1 MVKAF
6 GQRLKHDRKRE
17 AVASLHGYAYQIWQ
31 SLYRWLDLGVDET
44 LFLEGAEDID
54 LLGPGTAESI
64 QVKVSGRVSLQSKQ
78 ALEAIA
84 NLWQHQ
90 RTNPHTKI
98 FFRLLTTA
106 RRTCERSKPFGNI
119 KGLDYW
125 DRCRFPQTDPT
136 LLRTFL
142 KAQHSFTNELREF
155 VVAAS
160 DDDLREQLIS
170 RIEWDTNSKALP
182 FISDL
187 IKEKLV
193 THGYQ
198 VHSLPP
204 SDSEKVLPLLLKHV
218 WDVVLKPEERSLRF
232 SDFMHIF
239 EEAVSER
246 ITKTEL
252 RRLRERSRLRGAR
265 EIKAAGPPEW
275 DLIFE
280 PVTPSTND
288 RLVLRSKLVSDLLP
302 RLNAARILALCA
314 SSGMGKSVLANSI
327 ATVDGMTW
335 LRISFRGLNADEIR
349 DRCKYATRAIEQYSK
364 DTSFILD
371 DLNFDQDPLRYEEPL
386 SNFIYTAL
394 LRAERILITTQA
406 RLPSRI
412 IQEHDLSLSSNFDV
426 PALED
431 DEIQALATN
440 HGCPT
445 GHKLKAWS
453 RIVRIQTS
461 GHPLNF
467 GKHEPSINEFAR
479 TRLTPAVTNFWA
491 KPIDFKELDSLL
503 HKFAPATS

>member
-160 DDDLREQLIS
+160 DDDLREQQIS
-170 RIEWDTNSKALP
+170 RIER
-182 FISDL
+182 
-187 IKEKLV
+187 
-193 THGYQ
+193 
-198 VHSLPP
+198 
-204 SDSEKVLPLLLKHV
+204 SEEHT
-218 WDVVLKPEERSLRF
+218 
-232 SDFMHIF
+232 
-239 EEAVSER
+239 SE
-246 ITKTEL
+246 L
-252 RRLRERSRLRGAR
+252 QSRLH
-265 EIKAAGPPEW
+265 
-275 DLIFE
+275 
-280 PVTPSTND
+280 
-288 RLVLRSKLVSDLLP
+288 LVCR
-302 RLNAARILALCA
+302 
-314 SSGMGKSVLANSI
+314 
-327 ATVDGMTW
+327 
-335 LRISFRGLNADEIR
+335 
-349 DRCKYATRAIEQYSK
+349 
-364 DTSFILD
+364 
-371 DLNFDQDPLRYEEPL
+371 
-386 SNFIYTAL
+386 
-394 LRAERILITTQA
+394 
-406 RLPSRI
+406 
-412 IQEHDLSLSSNFDV
+412 
-426 PALED
+426 
-431 DEIQALATN
+431 
-440 HGCPT
+440 
-445 GHKLKAWS
+445 
-453 RIVRIQTS
+453 
-461 GHPLNF
+461 
-467 GKHEPSINEFAR
+467 
-479 TRLTPAVTNFWA
+479 
-491 KPIDFKELDSLL
+491 
-503 HKFAPATS
+503 